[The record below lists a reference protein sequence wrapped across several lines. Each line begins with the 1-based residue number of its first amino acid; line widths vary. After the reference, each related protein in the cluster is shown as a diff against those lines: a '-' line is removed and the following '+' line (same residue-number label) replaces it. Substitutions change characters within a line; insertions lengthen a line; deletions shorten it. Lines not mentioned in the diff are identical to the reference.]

1 MVRIPVVM
9 LTLLAGVSIAIT
21 AHRTSPPP
29 VGATEIATSTV
40 SSVTASL
47 PTVGATEIAVID
59 ATTGVLLSGKNERE
73 PVHPASLTK
82 MVTALVAL
90 EEGQLDDLVTVD
102 VDARAMPRSTVM
114 GLRPGMALPLE
125 DLIYGLMLPSG
136 NDAALAIG
144 RHIAGSDAAF
154 VALMNQRVQSMGLQ
168 HTRFIN
174 PHGLDHPEHLSTA
187 EDLARIAREAMR
199 NERFVQIV
207 STQSWVV
214 RADPPY
220 RISNLNLLLGAY
232 PGADG
237 VKVGYTRRAGRAYAA
252 SATRDGHRMIVVVLH
267 SPNPAAES
275 AALLDWAFAQRRAG
289 VLERS

>member
-1 MVRIPVVM
+1 MVRLPVV
-9 LTLLAGVSIAIT
+9 LLALLAVVSPPIRLDA
-21 AHRTSPPP
+21 TSP
-29 VGATEIATSTV
+29 
-40 SSVTASL
+40 
-47 PTVGATEIAVID
+47 PTVGATEVAVLD
-59 ATTGVLLSGKNERE
+59 AATSILLYGKNERE

-90 EEGQLDDLVTVD
+90 EEGRLDDLVTVD

-114 GLRPGMALPLE
+114 GLRPGMLLPLE

-154 VALMNQRVQSMGLQ
+154 VSMMNQRVRQMGLQ
-168 HTRFIN
+168 QTQFVN

-187 EDLARIAREAMR
+187 EDLARIARDAML
-199 NERFVQIV
+199 NEQFARVV
-207 STQSWVV
+207 STQTWLV

-220 RISNLNLLLGAY
+220 QISNLNLLLGAY

-237 VKVGYTRRAGRAYAA
+237 IKTGYTRRAGRAYAA

-275 AALLDWAFAQRRAG
+275 AALLDWAFGHRRAAIG
-289 VLERS
+289 ERA